1 MKYIRRF
8 DESYGYDPTDGMV
21 FYEDKDWAKIEDFRW
36 RILDYL
42 ESNNY
47 PVKHKIENYGDNK
60 IQMLYIT
67 STNYMFIKTL
77 SSPRL
82 ELTPMEITIAV
93 DSDEWFYVELT
104 SNEKRPFDKKYLS
117 TVTTKTNHYK
127 CDQLEGLLELLKDK
141 VIRSK

>member
-47 PVKHKIENYGDNK
+47 PVKHKIKNFGDNK
-60 IQMLYIT
+60 IQMLHIT

-77 SSPRL
+77 SGPRL
-82 ELTPMEITIAV
+82 KLTPMEIAKYSLIIHLTIILI
-93 DSDEWFYVELT
+93 W
-104 SNEKRPFDKKYLS
+104 
-117 TVTTKTNHYK
+117 
-127 CDQLEGLLELLKDK
+127 
-141 VIRSK
+141 VIRIIVINLSE